1 MALNWFLV
9 WVGNT
14 SKFGDYAKMTARWYI
29 VHAYSNFEKKVADA
43 IEENAR
49 AKGLADKIEKI
60 LVPTEKVVEVR
71 RGRKVDAERKFFPG
85 YVLVRAD
92 LTDEV
97 FSLIK
102 NTPKVTGFLGTDSK
116 PAPITDEEA
125 ERILTQVQEGVER
138 PKPSVTFEIGE
149 QVRVADGPFASFN
162 GTVQDVDEERSR
174 LKVEVS
180 IFGRATPV
188 ELEFGQ
194 VEKG

>member
-1 MALNWFLV
+1 
-9 WVGNT
+9 
-14 SKFGDYAKMTARWYI
+14 MTARWYI
-29 VHAYSNFEKKVADA
+29 VHAYSNFEKKVAEA
-43 IEENAR
+43 IEEKAK
-49 AKGLADKIEKI
+49 AKGLWDKIEKI

-85 YVLVRAD
+85 YVLVRAN

-102 NTPKVTGFLGTDSK
+102 NTPKVTGFLGSDSK
-116 PAPITDEEA
+116 PAPISDEEA